1 LVGGRVHTPDHTGR
15 TGHRLPLG
23 GWRPDPRGGST
34 QEAAGTTDSRATAE
48 ITALCFSTPTPALT
62 STIQGSEE
70 GAKTTALVPGPPTSI
85 ARRRA
90 KLRRDLKVA
99 RTYPQA
105 GRRVALDGSWD
116 HHPPLGVAHGGSAGR
131 GAVFT
136 TASHMQSLRSAAPPD
151 DEPMIIATWIIRRR
165 VAAQGRARSGG
176 GTRCPE
182 LTWNPQQI
190 EWHTQW

>member
-1 LVGGRVHTPDHTGR
+1 VSTLLITLEDWSSPSSC
-15 TGHRLPLG
+15 

-131 GAVFT
+131 GGRVHH
-136 TASHMQSLRSAAPPD
+136 TAIPLANPALRRSSGCPL
-151 DEPMIIATWIIRRR
+151 
-165 VAAQGRARSGG
+165 VAQGVGSPLKGGHVQAEARAVLS
-176 GTRCPE
+176 
-182 LTWNPQQI
+182 
-190 EWHTQW
+190 